1 MKMSMKNWMRLT
13 PLVMF
18 ATLGMMAGCASAPS
32 SPVAMSTEPAAH
44 KAAHAECL
52 VCKKNADMACVDV
65 DLDAKTPFTDYNGK
79 RYYFCSDDCR
89 SEFQKDP
96 AKFAKAK

>member
-1 MKMSMKNWMRLT
+1 MPSAWCARKT
-13 PLVMF
+13 P
-18 ATLGMMAGCASAPS
+18 T
-32 SPVAMSTEPAAH
+32 
-44 KAAHAECL
+44 
-52 VCKKNADMACVDV
+52 CVDV